1 MEDLKRLITNALSDE
16 SISPMAADE
25 LMSTLPKTSE
35 EICECILARHKAGFY
50 ISEDKILCPVCRKIQ
65 PIKKTLG
72 RNLYRKCPCC
82 GEEIASFYRTDFMFT
97 NIIFV
102 CPPAVTSPVFLRVD
116 MKCELVTENVE
127 VKIKILSKEE
137 GSISKFLINDSSW
150 VTVPIRLYDTAKLV
164 DAFKKHFKYSGCDA
178 FKEKRFWIADSL
190 TYCLLY
196 MKYPYIELLL
206 KTKYEYAISEL
217 ITNYTDSGEKHF
229 KRNFKDG
236 KNLKEI
242 LPVPEWVFGEGLRLQ
257 ELNEAR
263 ILYNKYKP
271 TKEAYERFLQLNLH
285 KNELTIFKQILA
297 MRYDGKPLYT
307 FEKLVTYI
315 ERCDMYQAI
324 YPSDCIVILR
334 DYLNMS
340 ITSDTLPDTN
350 SNSLKRE
357 HDITARNYKLVIN
370 KIQEE
375 KFIITAKTLKKYEY
389 GNSKYIVV
397 VPETPQDLINE
408 GRNNRNCVGSYIQ
421 SFSNGKSNIFFIRRK
436 ETPNTSYV
444 TLEMRGSKITQAY
457 LSSNR
462 TITDKQTLAFI
473 DEWQEHLKKEKIIID
488 HTK

>member
-1 MEDLKRLITNALSDE
+1 MDDLKRLIMNALSDE
-16 SISPMAADE
+16 SISPMATDE

-35 EICECILARHKAGFY
+35 EICECILARHKAGFN

-65 PIKKTLG
+65 PIKKTID
-72 RNLYRKCPCC
+72 RNSYRKCPCC
-82 GEEIASFYRTDFMFT
+82 GEEITSFYRTNFMFT

-102 CPPAVTSPVFLRVD
+102 CPPAVISPAFLRVD

-137 GSISKFLINDSSW
+137 GSVSKFLINDSSW
-150 VTVPIRLYDTAKLV
+150 VTVPIRLYDTAKLI

-178 FKEKRFWIADSL
+178 FKEKLFWIADSL

-236 KNLKEI
+236 
-242 LPVPEWVFGEGLRLQ
+242 
-257 ELNEAR
+257 
-263 ILYNKYKP
+263 
-271 TKEAYERFLQLNLH
+271 
-285 KNELTIFKQILA
+285 
-297 MRYDGKPLYT
+297 
-307 FEKLVTYI
+307 
-315 ERCDMYQAI
+315 
-324 YPSDCIVILR
+324 
-334 DYLNMS
+334 
-340 ITSDTLPDTN
+340 
-350 SNSLKRE
+350 
-357 HDITARNYKLVIN
+357 
-370 KIQEE
+370 
-375 KFIITAKTLKKYEY
+375 
-389 GNSKYIVV
+389 NSKYIVV

-421 SFSNGKSNIFFIRRK
+421 SFANGKSNIFFIRRK